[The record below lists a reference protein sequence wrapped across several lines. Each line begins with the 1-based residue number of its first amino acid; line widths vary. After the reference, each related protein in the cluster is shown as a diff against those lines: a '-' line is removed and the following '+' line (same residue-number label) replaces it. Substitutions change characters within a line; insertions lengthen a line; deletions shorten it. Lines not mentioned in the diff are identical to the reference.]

1 MISFFIDVFYL
12 IIKIYESFKPTDLQN
27 NHLVLNMWLGSSQNL
42 KLQINNNG
50 SRSSF
55 SPNHH
60 KSVGVVVGMANPL
73 HVYGHWIFWT
83 PITRKYGST
92 LGASFL
98 TQSLGKSMN
107 FLLLLSTTMMVIEGS
122 MPANAGFRGHLS
134 LGTMGMGFFS
144 SL

>member
-1 MISFFIDVFYL
+1 LKNLCPSKDLVVKNDKKKPSNKLELKRVYLLNYNQTRISFFIDVFYL
-12 IIKIYESFKPTDLQN
+12 IIKIYESFKPIDLQN

-98 TQSLGKSMN
+98 T
-107 FLLLLSTTMMVIEGS
+107 
-122 MPANAGFRGHLS
+122 
-134 LGTMGMGFFS
+134 
-144 SL
+144 